1 VSRGRWALIALLAVG
16 IGLFFGLG
24 LHRRLALGEL
34 RLHQAALADW
44 VAARPVLAGAGFL
57 SACMAMAAFSLP
69 GTLVLPLLGG
79 AIFGPAWAVL
89 LAALGMSAGAVLSFL
104 SARYL
109 LRDVL
114 LRVWGRRLARL
125 DDGLAREGAFLYLL
139 SLRLVPVLPFFVV
152 NLLLGLTGVRVGV
165 FYLTTLIGMLPAM
178 VVLAGV
184 GDRLAHF
191 ESVQDALT
199 PQTLLGLCALA
210 LLVLSLRRAWPALSR
225 ARRMRARG
233 PGA

>member
-1 VSRGRWALIALLAVG
+1 MSRGRWALIALLAVG

-24 LHRRLALGEL
+24 LHRRLALAEL

-44 VAARPVLAGAGFL
+44 VTASPVVAGLGFL
-57 SACMAMAAFSLP
+57 AACLAMAAFSLP
-69 GTLVLPLLGG
+69 GTLVLPLVGG
-79 AIFGPAWAVL
+79 AIFGPVWAVL

-114 LRVWGRRLARL
+114 LRIWGRRLARI
-125 DDGLAREGAFLYLL
+125 DEGLAREGAFLYLL

-152 NLLLGLTGVRVGV
+152 NLLLGLTGVRARV

-178 VVLAGV
+178 MVLAGV
-184 GDRLAHF
+184 GNRLAQF
-191 ESVQDALT
+191 ESAQEALS

-210 LLVLSLRRAWPALSR
+210 LLVVAVRRGWPLLGQALR
-225 ARRMRARG
+225 ARTRRRG
-233 PGA
+233 A

>member
-16 IGLFFGLG
+16 VGLFFGLG
-24 LHRRLALGEL
+24 LHQRLAPAEL
-34 RLHQAALADW
+34 RLHQAALAEW
-44 VAARPVLAGAGFL
+44 VVASPVVASLGFL
-57 SACMAMAAFSLP
+57 AACVAMAAFSLP

-89 LAALGMSAGAVLSFL
+89 LAALGMSVGSILSFL

-114 LRVWGRRLARL
+114 LRRWGRRLARI
-125 DDGLAREGAFLYLL
+125 DGGLAREGAFLYLL

-178 VVLAGV
+178 VVLASV
-184 GDRLAHF
+184 GNRLAQI
-191 ESVQDALT
+191 ESVQDALS
-199 PQTLLGLCALA
+199 PQTLFGLCALA
-210 LLVLSLRRAWPALSR
+210 LLMLSARCGWPVLSRVLR
-225 ARRMRARG
+225 ARMRGRG
-233 PGA
+233 A